1 MVKLWFAK
9 VRPDGVIPSKRDED
23 AGYDIF
29 LAFDGEY
36 IRLEPHETKLLPTG
50 IASAFEPG
58 YYFQIQERGSTGSRG
73 IAKRCGVID
82 SGYRGEWFVP
92 MTNLNTVPLY
102 FAKESAGEY
111 LEGLKERGERFNVYY
126 ITKAVCQAVL
136 LPVPE
141 TEITEIPYDEL
152 MEMKS
157 LRMTGS
163 LGSSGK

>member
-29 LAFDGEY
+29 LDFDGEY

-58 YYFQIQERGSTGSRG
+58 YYFQIQ
-73 IAKRCGVID
+73 
-82 SGYRGEWFVP
+82 
-92 MTNLNTVPLY
+92 
-102 FAKESAGEY
+102 
-111 LEGLKERGERFNVYY
+111 ERGERFNVYY

>member
-1 MVKLWFAK
+1 MVRAHDKPEH
-9 VRPDGVIPSKRDED
+9 RPAVLCK
-23 AGYDIF
+23 
-29 LAFDGEY
+29 
-36 IRLEPHETKLLPTG
+36 G
-50 IASAFEPG
+50 IG
-58 YYFQIQERGSTGSRG
+58 RG
-73 IAKRCGVID
+73 I
-82 SGYRGEWFVP
+82 P
-92 MTNLNTVPLY
+92 
-102 FAKESAGEY
+102 
-111 LEGLKERGERFNVYY
+111 EGLKERGERFNVYY

>member
-9 VRPDGVIPSKRDED
+9 VRPDGIIPSKRDED

-73 IAKRCGVID
+73 IGKRCGVID

-92 MTNLNTVPLY
+92 MTNRP
-102 FAKESAGEY
+102 
-111 LEGLKERGERFNVYY
+111 
-126 ITKAVCQAVL
+126 AVL
-136 LPVPE
+136 CE
-141 TEITEIPYDEL
+141 GIGRGIPGGAEGAGRAL
-152 MEMKS
+152 QRI
-157 LRMTGS
+157 LHN
-163 LGSSGK
+163 

>member
-1 MVKLWFAK
+1 MPWHIAL
-9 VRPDGVIPSKRDED
+9 DGLSEAFRGGK
-23 AGYDIF
+23 DI
-29 LAFDGEY
+29 GT
-36 IRLEPHETKLLPTG
+36 TK
-50 IASAFEPG
+50 
-58 YYFQIQERGSTGSRG
+58 RG
-73 IAKRCGVID
+73 IGPTYMDKYERCGVID